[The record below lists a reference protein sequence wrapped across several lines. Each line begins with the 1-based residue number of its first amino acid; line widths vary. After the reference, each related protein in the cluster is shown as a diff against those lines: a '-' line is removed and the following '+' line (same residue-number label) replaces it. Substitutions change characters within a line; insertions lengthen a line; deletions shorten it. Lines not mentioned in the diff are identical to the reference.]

1 MSKKVEAG
9 VSDSRTADKFVLRL
23 EDGQKPQIEALAK
36 QQRRAMNSWII
47 EAIAEKLER
56 AQRQELLLDALEKAV
71 KGETVISGT
80 QETLDRLIAK
90 LHTAVPGSKVLQ

>member
-1 MSKKVEAG
+1 MSKINAG
-9 VSDSRTADKFVLRL
+9 KPDSRTADKFVLRF
-23 EDGQKPQIEALAK
+23 EEGQRSQVEGLAN
-36 QQRRAMNSWII
+36 QQRRSMNSWII

-56 AQRQELLLDALEKAV
+56 AQRQELLLDALEKAL